1 MALAAHS
8 NQTKSSLVDTLAHL
22 NTLGLLEQG
31 VTKRQLRHATEHHA
45 KHQNEYGKVVER
57 IQLDAPGL
65 KYLDVVNPFAF
76 MHYLCSI
83 STHFAD
89 MMHTCC
95 KPGRPLR
102 LVIYND
108 GMNPGNP
115 FRPEKSRE
123 LLCYYWAFADWPA
136 HVLSRTFAWMPFCT
150 IRSSIVA
157 KIPGGTSYISRMVLR
172 VFYPENGHSMSR
184 GIMLSCRGETFLM
197 TAVFCGF
204 LADLLEHKHNLDWKG
219 TSGNV
224 CCITC
229 ANLDKRL
236 RGDHHGNVIGL
247 DCSDPEKF
255 VRRSNADVYNDV
267 DALVAEAAGK
277 SNTIREQLQTSY
289 GEWHFTGSLFEEH
302 FQACR
307 PHFARLDA
315 HPHWR
320 WGSKFCHWR
329 NTECFEAVEVSNAI
343 GSRLSSAMH
352 TSIKVW

>member
-1 MALAAHS
+1 MSSASSDRAIVPCQPSKRPRMDPALARQLAAHS

-115 FRPEKSRE
+115 FRPEKSGP
-123 LLCYYWAFADWPA
+123 LQ
-136 HVLSRTFAWMPFCT
+136 
-150 IRSSIVA
+150 
-157 KIPGGTSYISRMVLR
+157 
-172 VFYPENGHSMSR
+172 
-184 GIMLSCRGETFLM
+184 
-197 TAVFCGF
+197 
-204 LADLLEHKHNLDWKG
+204 
-219 TSGNV
+219 
-224 CCITC
+224 
-229 ANLDKRL
+229 
-236 RGDHHGNVIGL
+236 IGQPM
-247 DCSDPEKF
+247 C
-255 VRRSNADVYNDV
+255 
-267 DALVAEAAGK
+267 
-277 SNTIREQLQTSY
+277 
-289 GEWHFTGSLFEEH
+289 
-302 FQACR
+302 
-307 PHFARLDA
+307 
-315 HPHWR
+315 
-320 WGSKFCHWR
+320 
-329 NTECFEAVEVSNAI
+329 
-343 GSRLSSAMH
+343 
-352 TSIKVW
+352 